1 MIIEVFKSGSEKENY
16 SRQTKVRYVTTKLCK
31 LEAIDT
37 FSITCRLRGTGG
49 VTTIGIV
56 LSDAIEA
63 VTAVGGTVS
72 SDKEKVKEAV
82 PPTAVTASIAS
93 ESTIPIVV
101 TPPVPLSL
109 QVIDNA
115 SMNFNLHKLVVTY
128 LTLVC
133 LG

>member
-1 MIIEVFKSGSEKENY
+1 MQDALHEDLNRYTKY
-16 SRQTKVRYVTTKLCK
+16 SSPSSCPPEEAASNTVTTVWRK
-31 LEAIDT
+31 
-37 FSITCRLRGTGG
+37 FTGQSG
-49 VTTIGIV
+49 KRVVTLHVAPNASASASAGANV
-56 LSDAIEA
+56 S
-63 VTAVGGTVS
+63 GGTVS

-133 LG
+133 LE

>member
-1 MIIEVFKSGSEKENY
+1 MTTVWRKFTGQSGK
-16 SRQTKVRYVTTKLCK
+16 RVVTLHV
-31 LEAIDT
+31 APNA
-37 FSITCRLRGTGG
+37 SASAGAGAG
-49 VTTIGIV
+49 ANV
-56 LSDAIEA
+56 S
-63 VTAVGGTVS
+63 GGTVS